1 MLPGGQIYKRE
12 TEDRRRNCDLP
23 GTAQTG
29 SLSLTIAKGAY
40 QPLSCSSLHQGQA
53 SSVFHLCRRVGAV
66 GGRSAPSTFLW
77 LDDTMTPASEVSN
90 FSLPRSGPY
99 RWAPASP
106 GPTCGPHARP
116 RPRLVPSRPG
126 RRRGPCRAGRSG
138 SCAAAARGGL
148 AGGGERL
155 CPSLCPIRECGLCPE
170 PGSNA

>member
-1 MLPGGQIYKRE
+1 M
-12 TEDRRRNCDLP
+12 
-23 GTAQTG
+23 G
-29 SLSLTIAKGAY
+29 SYEATKV
-40 QPLSCSSLHQGQA
+40 PLS
-53 SSVFHLCRRVGAV
+53 GAQQ
-66 GGRSAPSTFLW
+66 RNLLISFKQKKAAL
-77 LDDTMTPASEVSN
+77 
-90 FSLPRSGPY
+90 LPRKKSGPY
-99 RWAPASP
+99 RWAPASL

-116 RPRLVPSRPG
+116 PPRLVPSRPG